1 MTVVRLVSLP
11 NNSNIVAEPCSSDQI
26 SERICEQIADV
37 HVPQVVEQ
45 IIEVPKMAEQILD
58 VLVPDMVE
66 QLVKLPNTVSQD
78 RIRQRTVEQIV
89 DTSDPQVV
97 EKLVVVFRV
106 FSQDRIQQRTVEQT
120 IPATSLTEMI
130 VEVPVIQTQG
140 RTQQG
145 VNTHVQHVVN
155 TVEVERPKII
165 KQIGQKTIIQEK
177 INQVTKHVEVPLSQ
191 FIDKIVEIPVVAQR
205 QISTVQTVQKR
216 IEISQL
222 QITDKVTDVPVVLVV
237 PVPQVR
243 VVKKT
248 VEDPQFEIVEKT
260 VENPETV
267 PQMQGVAKT
276 VQTPQLPLVVQA
288 PLVQVM
294 AKTVQIPQLLYIE
307 KIAVIPEIRTVPG
320 PQTSESLIVDS
331 RELNHQDC
339 EVLFHVNKQ
348 SPDIALGVHVDRDV
362 LHASTTP
369 KHTATQTMA
378 TTTEGRRR
386 RER

>member
-1 MTVVRLVSLP
+1 M
-11 NNSNIVAEPCSSDQI
+11 VAEPRSSEQI

-120 IPATSLTEMI
+120 IPATSLAEMI

-165 KQIGQKTIIQEK
+165 KQTGQKTIIQEK
-177 INQVTKHVEVPLSQ
+177 INQVTK
-191 FIDKIVEIPVVAQR
+191 
-205 QISTVQTVQKR
+205 VQTVQTS
-216 IEISQL
+216 IEIPQL
-222 QITDKVTDVPVVLVV
+222 QYCDEVIDVPVVLVV
-237 PVPQVR
+237 HVPQSQVVTETAEIPQLHVAGKVVDVPAVFVVLAPLVQVR

-248 VEDPQFEIVEKT
+248 VEDPQFQIDEKT
-260 VENPETV
+260 AEA
-267 PQMQGVAKT
+267 PQT
-276 VQTPQLPLVVQA
+276 QTI
-288 PLVQVM
+288 QV
-294 AKTVQIPQLLYIE
+294 T
-307 KIAVIPEIRTVPG
+307 
-320 PQTSESLIVDS
+320 QTSESLGIECDEGHELMLQGNDS
-331 RELNHQDC
+331 VSVAKDVEDEAN
-339 EVLFHVNKQ
+339 EVSEK
-348 SPDIALGVHVDRDV
+348 SPDCMVCSS
-362 LHASTTP
+362 ASGSMRQQY
-369 KHTATQTMA
+369 KQRA
-378 TTTEGRRR
+378 
-386 RER
+386 RE